1 MLQEI
6 SDKESNINILAFLG
20 RTGKLATA
28 QLHGNVV
35 NIWDISSHKALI
47 TDPCTTYQ
55 PSKSAKIS
63 RYKHMQLHV
72 HPVVNYMSP
81 FFDHLPPA
89 YL

>member
-1 MLQEI
+1 MLQES

-28 QLHGNVV
+28 QLHGNTID
-35 NIWDISSHKALI
+35 IWDISSHKALI
-47 TDPCTTYQ
+47 TDPCATYQ

-63 RYKHMQLHV
+63 RYKHI
-72 HPVVNYMSP
+72 HPVMNYMNP

-89 YL
+89 CL